1 MDLLIPLKKIAL
13 PIVMTVPL
21 AFFALMP
28 MTLAVVPAPDG
39 GYPGG
44 NTAEGFNALFH
55 LSPQDGGF
63 NTAIGFYALDALE
76 TEGGG
81 K

>member
-1 MDLLIPLKKIAL
+1 MKTLTNIIHAAFAL
-13 PIVMTVPL
+13 L
-21 AFFALMP
+21 AFAGFALSP
-28 MTLAVVPAPDG
+28 TVKAVTPPPDG
-39 GYPGG
+39 AYPGG

-63 NTAIGFYALDALE
+63 NTAIGFYALDTLE

>member
-1 MDLLIPLKKIAL
+1 MKTLTNTIHPAL
-13 PIVMTVPL
+13 AV
-21 AFFALMP
+21 FALACFGLSP
-28 MTLAVVPAPDG
+28 TVKAVTPRPDG
-39 GYPGG
+39 AYPGG

-63 NTAIGFYALDALE
+63 NTAIGFYALDAVE